1 MHVCTVYA
9 AAFTN
14 REKITIINKV
24 HIANT
29 YTVHIFDCRNFLR
42 GIAQPALEKK
52 NNSVPVTGS
61 LF

>member
-1 MHVCTVYA
+1 MQLHSQIVK
-9 AAFTN
+9 
-14 REKITIINKV
+14 KITIINKV

-42 GIAQPALEKK
+42 GNTQYASEKK
-52 NNSVPVTGS
+52 NNSVPVTGK

>member
-1 MHVCTVYA
+1 MQLHSQVVK
-9 AAFTN
+9 
-14 REKITIINKV
+14 KIAIINKV

-29 YTVHIFDCRNFLR
+29 YTVHILDCRNFLR

-52 NNSVPVTGS
+52 NNSVPVTGN